1 MPSDQRMPE
10 SVVQVAE
17 QATSQQAMSKA
28 SSGSTRQRY
37 FRVPFKPH
45 GSSAN
50 PDQRHGWWYAHFD
63 GEYVKRQMEL
73 HPTKDP
79 ILLIRGSYSY
89 SIHYIE
95 YLLR

>member
-1 MPSDQRMPE
+1 MPHDQQRMPE
-10 SVVQVAE
+10 SVISVAE
-17 QATSQQAMSKA
+17 QATNQKSTPKA
-28 SSGSTRQRY
+28 LHSTRQRY

-79 ILLIRGSYSY
+79 ILLIRG
-89 SIHYIE
+89 
-95 YLLR
+95 